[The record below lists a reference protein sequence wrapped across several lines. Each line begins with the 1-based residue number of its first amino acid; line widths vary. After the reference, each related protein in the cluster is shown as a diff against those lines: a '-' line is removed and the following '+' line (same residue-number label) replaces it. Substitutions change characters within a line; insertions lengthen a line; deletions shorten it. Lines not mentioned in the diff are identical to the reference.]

1 MAHPL
6 RSALDVLA
14 GAILGGAV
22 CFALV
27 SIFHLP
33 LLLAGS
39 AGAIVLV
46 CVFTSLHRDPAAP
59 AAFVPLPLEFVEE
72 PDELLLDQPIAAD
85 APGPRVVR
93 LFGPMPTPGEMHES
107 IERHLGGRWR
117 GADATEE
124 LREAL
129 AQLRRAAR

>member
-6 RSALDVLA
+6 RSALDALA

-22 CFALV
+22 CFAV
-27 SIFHLP
+27 VTIFHLP
-33 LLLAGS
+33 LLVAGS

-46 CVFTSLHRDPAAP
+46 HVFTSLRLGPAAP
-59 AAFVPLPLEFVEE
+59 AAFVPLPLEFHEE
-72 PDELLLDQPIAAD
+72 ADELLLDQPVAAD
-85 APGPRVVR
+85 GPDPRVVR

-107 IERHLGGRWR
+107 IERHLGGRSR
-117 GADATEE
+117 GADATDE

-129 AQLRRAAR
+129 AAIRRAAR